1 MISATKDME
10 VLPEAQTQRQ
20 SARLPLGAHALGEG
34 QCSFHVWAPH
44 AKTIELLILSP
55 EERRERLVPSEHGY
69 HSAIVDGVRP
79 GARYFYLLD
88 GEVQR
93 PDPAS
98 RFQPEGVHGPSEV
111 VDPQFR
117 WADGHWFGLPL
128 RDYIFYEVHVGTATS
143 EGTFDALIPLIN
155 DWKTLGVTAIELMPV
170 AQFPGSRNWG
180 YDGVFP
186 YAVQNSYGGPA
197 GLRRFVNACHAQGLA
212 VVLDVVYNHIGPE
225 GNYLPDFGPYFT
237 KRYSTPWGEALNF
250 DGEHSNEVRRFFLEN
265 ALQWQRD
272 FHIDALRLD
281 AVHAIRDSS
290 ATPFLQDLARA
301 TRLQSERSNRRFF
314 LIAESDMNNARIIRP
329 ESIGGFGLDAQWSDD
344 FHHVLH
350 VLLTG
355 EREGYY
361 EDFGGT
367 RQLAKCFEEG
377 FVYTGEY
384 SAHRKRN
391 HGAPA
396 HQTSPCQFVVYA
408 QNHDQVGNRIMG
420 DRLTELV
427 GLEKLKLAATTV
439 ILSPFLPLLFMGEE
453 YGETAP
459 FQYIV
464 SHSDLTLL
472 EAVRKGRRE
481 EFAAFQ
487 WEQEMPD
494 PAEEATFEKCRLNPA
509 VCLDEGDHAVLREF
523 YKELIRLRKTAPA
536 LVNAEKGTVRAVP
549 LGGGKSLAVIYAA
562 GQNSL
567 CLLLNFQ
574 DTPARMS
581 ADLLSGTWRK
591 RLASADPRW
600 GGAGDE
606 IPEVFEISG
615 MLSVHCPGS
624 SATVFQEVS
633 RDPAGG

>member
-1 MISATKDME
+1 MISATKDIE
-10 VLPEAQTQRQ
+10 VLPEPQTQRP
-20 SARLPLGAHALGEG
+20 SAQLPLGAHVLGEG
-34 QCSFHVWAPH
+34 QCAFNVWAPY
-44 AKTIELLILSP
+44 AKSIELLIVSP
-55 EERRERLVPSEHGY
+55 EERRERLVPSDQGY
-69 HSAIVDGVRP
+69 HSAIIDGVKP

-88 GEVQR
+88 GETQR

-98 RFQPEGVHGPSEV
+98 RFQPEGIHGPSEV

-117 WADGHWFGLPL
+117 WTDGKWFGLPL
-128 RDYIFYEVHVGTATS
+128 RDYVLYEVHVGTATS
-143 EGTFDALIPLIN
+143 QGTFDALIPLIAE
-155 DWKTLGVTAIELMPV
+155 WKDLGITAIELMPV

-180 YDGVFP
+180 YDGVLP
-186 YAVQNSYGGPA
+186 YAVQNSYGEPA
-197 GLRRFVNACHAQGLA
+197 GLKRLVSACHEQGLA

-272 FHIDALRLD
+272 YHIDALRLD
-281 AVHAIRDSS
+281 AVHAIRDFS
-290 ATPFLQDLARA
+290 ATPFLQELARA
-301 TRLQSERSNRRFF
+301 TRLESERSNRRFF
-314 LIAESDMNNARIIRP
+314 LIAESDMNNAHIIRP
-329 ESIGGFGLDAQWSDD
+329 EAMGGLGLDAQWSDD

-355 EREGYY
+355 ERGGYY
-361 EDFGGT
+361 QDFGGT

-377 FVYTGEY
+377 FVYTGQY
-384 SAHRKRN
+384 SKHRKCN

-396 HQTSPCQFVVYA
+396 DQTSPWQFVVYS
-408 QNHDQVGNRIMG
+408 QNHDQIGNRLMG
-420 DRLTELV
+420 ERLTQLV
-427 GLEKLKLAATTV
+427 GLEKLKLAAATV

-494 PAEEATFEKCRLNPA
+494 PAEQRTFEQCRLNSG
-509 VCLDEGDHAVLREF
+509 VCLDGGDHAALREF
-523 YKELIRLRKTAPA
+523 YKELIRIRKVVTE
-536 LVNAEKGTVRAVP
+536 LVQNKDAIRAMP
-549 LGGGKSLAVIYAA
+549 LGSGKALAVIYGAEQ
-562 GQNSL
+562 GSL

-574 DTPARMS
+574 DTPAHLTF
-581 ADLLSGTWRK
+581 DLPSGKWRK
-591 RLASADPRW
+591 LLASTAERW
-600 GGAGDE
+600 YGSGDE
-606 IPEVFEISG
+606 IPEVLEISG
-615 MLSVHCPGS
+615 TLSLHCPAD
-624 SATVFQEVS
+624 SATVFQQTS
-633 RDPAGG
+633 RASAGG